1 MTTIPVSKTDCKC
14 TILQLEICRI
24 IIQAKPGQDHPIK
37 FYFRIFMIWIYYFC
51 IHHYYLISQ
60 RKIFIIK
67 TWMIFDE
74 NDKIFIKEVFN
85 DFLDDNV
92 KLPTDKVG

>member
-1 MTTIPVSKTDCKC
+1 
-14 TILQLEICRI
+14 
-24 IIQAKPGQDHPIK
+24 
-37 FYFRIFMIWIYYFC
+37 
-51 IHHYYLISQ
+51 
-60 RKIFIIK
+60 
-67 TWMIFDE
+67 MIFDE